1 MIDAEV
7 KQSLLKNGLILFA
20 SDYGKKGVAESW
32 TVRLSKQIKQLDQF
46 KDFSNVNIATGGDSL
61 IVDVDLDCPEA
72 LELADAFLNPT
83 GMMFGRESTPRSH
96 RLYKVIDLNK
106 KHTRAYFDFKDK
118 EKSMLVELRANKHY
132 TMCGGQYDN
141 GEKVVFSFHKLFL
154 N

>member
-106 KHTRAYFDFKDK
+106 KHTRAYFDWSYVHF
-118 EKSMLVELRANKHY
+118 ESHYGRNTTSHLRCYLIGSTYVAY
-132 TMCGGQYDN
+132 RI
-141 GEKVVFSFHKLFL
+141 S
-154 N
+154 